1 MVHLINFYFL
11 ENRFENSTFL
21 NITYLEKLC
30 CVLSVV
36 MAAVINVF
44 LKYFGI
50 YWIDMI
56 FLIAQNKCVF
66 LGLLYLTELCYM
78 VKLKCYFCDFFLT
91 SQQHWANKSPTRL
104 DQNLILQKSLTEHI
118 WQPCPMTSFG
128 TSSRPW
134 LPSKGQPLKCGL

>member
-21 NITYLEKLC
+21 NITYLEKC

-50 YWIDMI
+50 Y
-56 FLIAQNKCVF
+56 
-66 LGLLYLTELCYM
+66 
-78 VKLKCYFCDFFLT
+78 
-91 SQQHWANKSPTRL
+91 
-104 DQNLILQKSLTEHI
+104 
-118 WQPCPMTSFG
+118 
-128 TSSRPW
+128 
-134 LPSKGQPLKCGL
+134 